1 MKNKISSIF
10 KLTNKK
16 TITILYA
23 IAVITIIVMSLASV
37 IYYSTKKQGYHVDE
51 IYSFGLSNSSYKPFL
66 DSHDR
71 HDSSPEK
78 VSPNY
83 YKDYLTVNSDN
94 RFDYKSVVYNQE
106 HDVHPPLYYMIL
118 HTVCSFFPGELNKWF
133 GIAINIVFFILTVLF
148 LWLTARLLTKNK
160 VLHLVCIALYGLST
174 GAICSVIYIRM
185 YMLLTMFATIYS
197 YIHTK
202 MIVGKNV
209 YTRDLVLLS
218 ITVFLGFYTQYY
230 FIIFAFLVSLAYFL
244 FICLSR
250 QWSKVRDY
258 VIAIAIPMIAM
269 LIIYPYAYTTI
280 LGVNNSVDGFNH
292 AQYAINSSNRL
303 LLAIREFAHFLNME
317 LFSNLLIPV
326 IILMSIAILF
336 GVIKKFYKIKISA
349 NGLDISRTNVHIPK
363 RLHAKPQLIAGIIL
377 AFATLLYFLIVSKIT
392 YYKLDRYIFPIY
404 PIVSI
409 LFVLTLYYTLKFIVF
424 SQKLKYIPIG
434 IVVASVS
441 IIISLQHLK
450 YSPSGAL
457 PDTLYPDDKIVND
470 YISNHK
476 DNTVCLYAYTD
487 GNEWAEMI
495 YSPWLQKCSEIYKSN
510 INDAR
515 EYISEKLN
523 ASANSYTLFIEDD
536 SNDETSEQIKSLL
549 DATTDK
555 TGIKD
560 INHVTDVNAWNHW
573 SVPATMHLYS
583 LER

>member
-1 MKNKISSIF
+1 MKNRIGNTFTLKGRVA
-10 KLTNKK
+10 TV
-16 TITILYA
+16 LYA
-23 IAVITIIVMSLASV
+23 IMVAIVMVASLTSV
-37 IYYSTKKQGYHVDE
+37 VYFSIKKQGYHIDE
-51 IYSFGLSNSSYKPFL
+51 IYSFGLSNSHYKPFL
-66 DSHDR
+66 DSHER
-71 HDSSPEK
+71 HDASPEK

-83 YKDYLTVNSDN
+83 YKDYLTVSDDE
-94 RFDYKSVVYNQE
+94 RFDYGSVIYNQE
-106 HDVHPPLYYMIL
+106 HDVHPPLYYIIL
-118 HTVCSFFPGELNKWF
+118 HTVCSFFPGEFSKWF
-133 GIAINIVFFILTVLF
+133 GIAVNIAFFILTMLF
-148 LWLTARLLTKNK
+148 LWLTVRLLTTNK
-160 VLHLVCIALYGLST
+160 ILHITCIALYGLST
-174 GAICSVIYIRM
+174 GAVCSVIYIRM
-185 YMLLTMFATIYS
+185 YMLLTMFVTIYA
-197 YIHTK
+197 YIHVK
-202 MIVGKNV
+202 MIVKRSARTN
-209 YTRDLVLLS
+209 DLVLLS
-218 ITVFLGFYTQYY
+218 VVTFLGFYTQYY
-230 FIIFAFLVSLAYFL
+230 FIIFAFLMSLAYFSFL
-244 FICLSR
+244 CLSK
-250 QWSKVRDY
+250 QWTKARNY
-258 VIAIAIPMIAM
+258 TIAM
-269 LIIYPYAYTTI
+269 AVPLVAMLVVYPYAYTTI
-280 LGVNNSVDGFNH
+280 LGINNSVDGFNH
-292 AQYAINSSNRL
+292 AQYAANSSNQL
-303 LLAIREFAHFLNME
+303 LSSMREFAHFLNME
-317 LFSNLLIPV
+317 LFSNLLIPIV
-326 IILMSIAILF
+326 ALLGFAILF

-349 NGLDISRTNVHIPK
+349 NGLDISRSNVHIPK
-363 RLHAKPQLIAGIIL
+363 RLHAEPQLIAGIIL

-434 IVVASVS
+434 IVIASAS

-523 ASANSYTLFIEDD
+523 ASANSYTLFIEDT

-549 DATTDK
+549 DAATDK
-555 TGIKD
+555 TGIENINHITD
-560 INHVTDVNAWNHW
+560 INIWNHW